1 MARKRAS
8 MREGPLAEL
17 FRATEAAKRGEADDQ
32 PSDEPLPPAA
42 RTDEQQTL
50 IMEPS
55 GAPTEDPA
63 AAERRRREQAAFE
76 ETVEHG
82 LDLPVDHERR
92 AEAALEETVEHVH
105 DFDEP
110 RPSVPAAAAS
120 APPALEPEP
129 AGQAPPEPVAPS
141 RSERQRL
148 EAPYEPPVSRLIHP
162 MPEGAPRLNVGG
174 EAASYLA
181 VIRVVG
187 VGGGGL
193 NAVNRMMDAGI
204 AQVDFVAVNTDMQQL
219 NLCDAP
225 VKIHI
230 GEELTQGLG
239 SGADPET
246 GRRAA
251 EEAYDQVRAALRGSD
266 MVFVTAG
273 EGGGTGTGAA
283 PVVAKIAREL
293 GALTVGIVTTPFK
306 FEGTRRRQSAD
317 TGVEALRNA
326 CDTVIVIPNDRL
338 LEVLDRST
346 SMVDAFKIAD
356 DVLRQ
361 GVQGICD
368 LITMP
373 GLINLDF
380 ADVRTIMSGAGSALM
395 GIGYSESQNRAR
407 EAAERALRSPLI
419 DTEIVGAR
427 GILLSIA
434 GGEDLTLLEVNEAAE
449 VVRGA
454 ATDDT
459 NIIFGATVDERLNG
473 QVWVTV
479 IATGLGGSHRRA
491 FTPSFAA
498 AGASAGR
505 SSRDDSELPSF
516 LQ

>member
-17 FRATEAAKRGEADDQ
+17 FRATEAAQRREGDDAPDDGQ
-32 PSDEPLPPAA
+32 LPPAA
-42 RTDEQQTL
+42 EGDDQPTL
-50 IMEPS
+50 IQP
-55 GAPTEDPA
+55 PPPDRPA
-63 AAERRRREQAAFE
+63 ADEPPLSRREQ
-76 ETVEHG
+76 
-82 LDLPVDHERR
+82 
-92 AEAALEETVEHVH
+92 AALEETVEHVH
-105 DFDEP
+105 DFVPPPGVESREVEGHP
-110 RPSVPAAAAS
+110 RVPEAVV
-120 APPALEPEP
+120 ALAEP
-129 AGQAPPEPVAPS
+129 APVVAEPVRAAPV
-141 RSERQRL
+141 
-148 EAPYEPPVSRLIHP
+148 AKPDPPYEPPASRFIGS
-162 MPEGAPRLNVGG
+162 MPESAPRLNVGG

-204 AQVDFVAVNTDMQQL
+204 AQVDFIGVNTDMQQL
-219 NLCDAP
+219 NLSDAP

-251 EEAYDQVRAALRGSD
+251 EEGYDQVRSALRGSD

-293 GALTVGIVTTPFK
+293 GALTVGIVTTPFR
-306 FEGTRRRQSAD
+306 FEGTKRRQSAEA
-317 TGVEALRNA
+317 GVEELRAA

-338 LEVLDRST
+338 LEVLDRTT
-346 SMVDAFKIAD
+346 SMVDAFKVAD

-380 ADVRTIMSGAGSALM
+380 ADVRTIMSDAGSALM
-395 GIGYSESQNRAR
+395 GIGYSESPNRAR
-407 EAAERALRSPLI
+407 EAAERALKSPLI

-459 NIIFGATVDERLNG
+459 NIIFGATVDERLDG

-479 IATGLGGSHRRA
+479 IATGLGGSHRRTL
-491 FTPSFAA
+491 TPSFAGTA
-498 AGASAGR
+498 TTSRRSAN
-505 SSRDDSELPSF
+505 DDSELPSF